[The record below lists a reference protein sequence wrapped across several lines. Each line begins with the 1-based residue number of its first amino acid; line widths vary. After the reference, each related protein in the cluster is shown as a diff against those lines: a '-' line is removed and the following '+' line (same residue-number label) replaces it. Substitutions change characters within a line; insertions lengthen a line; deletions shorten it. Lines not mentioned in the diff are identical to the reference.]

1 MTASTNGKQSNTL
14 PVGLDEIQ
22 YSHDILNA
30 ILRDDLP
37 VPVEDIIELDEETV
51 MEMTASLNVLCWL
64 LGHDNT
70 QFRENILNL
79 EEALDSAGL
88 EFGFELDS

>member
-1 MTASTNGKQSNTL
+1 MTASTNGKRSNTL

-22 YSHDILNA
+22 YSHDLLNA
-30 ILRDDLP
+30 ILHNDLP

-51 MEMTASLNVLCWL
+51 AEMASSLNVLCWL
-64 LGHDNT
+64 LGHDNS

-79 EEALDSAGL
+79 EQALDDAGI
-88 EFGFELDS
+88 EFRFELDS